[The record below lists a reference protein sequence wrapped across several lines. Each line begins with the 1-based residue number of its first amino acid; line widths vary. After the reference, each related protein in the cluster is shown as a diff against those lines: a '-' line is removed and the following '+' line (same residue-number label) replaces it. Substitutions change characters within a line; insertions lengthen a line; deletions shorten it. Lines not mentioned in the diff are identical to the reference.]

1 MMPDP
6 CSAVPFVAGAFAVL
20 CHEAVGFD
28 GLLQSLA
35 HQGILIVL
43 AKNHGAVHIFPVEGG
58 LPDSHGEWASNHRN
72 VVGPLDEAGLP

>member
-43 AKNHGAVHIFPVEGG
+43 AKNHGAA
-58 LPDSHGEWASNHRN
+58 DR
-72 VVGPLDEAGLP
+72 